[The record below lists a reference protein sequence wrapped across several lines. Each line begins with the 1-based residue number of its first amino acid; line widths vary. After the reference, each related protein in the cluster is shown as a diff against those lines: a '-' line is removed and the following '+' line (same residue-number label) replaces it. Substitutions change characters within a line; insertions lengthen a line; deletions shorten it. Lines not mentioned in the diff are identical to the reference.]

1 MSLRKLKRR
10 CCDLFEMR
18 FQFLVVFFSGCFFLV
33 NVKFVSVSLYLL
45 NHVKLFCFKSAE
57 SLIQHTDAHS
67 EPLQWRRKCKYFI
80 IWIRIDK
87 NDPEID
93 L

>member
-10 CCDLFEMR
+10 CCDLFEI
-18 FQFLVVFFSGCFFLV
+18 F
-33 NVKFVSVSLYLL
+33 SVSCRVFLWMFLSCKCKVCVGVAILL